1 MLKSEQLRRLHL
13 LQMAVLRLLC
23 KPEKKSVIDK
33 ILMGELSKA
42 RQCGHMEHDAMG
54 GEHTVLFGYI
64 CDMPRIRRF
73 NIELRANGR
82 KGILYCFNFQEEAVR
97 HICGPNMDIQCMDF

>member
-23 KPEKKSVIDK
+23 KPEKKSVIYK

-42 RQCGHMEHDAMG
+42 RQCGHMSMTPWAENTRYCLAISVICLVSG
-54 GEHTVLFGYI
+54 GLTL
-64 CDMPRIRRF
+64 D
-73 NIELRANGR
+73 
-82 KGILYCFNFQEEAVR
+82 
-97 HICGPNMDIQCMDF
+97 

>member
-23 KPEKKSVIDK
+23 KPEKKSVIYK

-42 RQCGHMEHDAMG
+42 RQCGHMEHDAM
-54 GEHTVLFGYI
+54 E
-64 CDMPRIRRF
+64 
-73 NIELRANGR
+73 IERAH
-82 KGILYCFNFQEEAVR
+82 V
-97 HICGPNMDIQCMDF
+97 